1 MKCSGDLIEAYMDE
15 ELDPGLHA
23 GVSEHLAE
31 CQPCSETYAKVL
43 EQQSAIRSLAPYYT
57 TPAEL
62 RELVRQSLRASVAQ
76 EREAQHSNVPW
87 RWMAIAASVLLV
99 ASLTWNFNHL
109 PSRTPESALV
119 AQNILTSHVRSL
131 IGTHLMD
138 VVSTDQ
144 HTVKPWFN
152 GKLDFSP
159 DVRDFAAQGFP
170 LVGGRIEYIA
180 DRPVAALVYHRRQH
194 VINLFTWPSTQSDA
208 KQSHFSRNGYNV
220 VQWSN
225 GSMTYWAVS
234 DIPAAEVHQFE
245 ALCSK

>member
-1 MKCSGDLIEAYMDE
+1 MKCSRELIEGYMDE
-15 ELDPGLHA
+15 ELDPGLRA
-23 GVSEHLAE
+23 EVSEHLAE
-31 CQPCSETYAKVL
+31 CQSCSEAYAHVL

-57 TPAEL
+57 APPALLESVRQAL
-62 RELVRQSLRASVAQ
+62 RESVA
-76 EREAQHSNVPW
+76 EGTRAQSSNATW
-87 RWMAIAASVLLV
+87 RWMALAASVLLA
-99 ASLTWNFNHL
+99 ASLTWNLTHL
-109 PSRTPESALV
+109 PSRAPENALV
-119 AQNILTSHVRSL
+119 AQNIMASHVRSL

-159 DVRDFAAQGFP
+159 EVRDFAAQGFP

-194 VINLFTWPSTQSDA
+194 VINLFTWPSTPSDA
-208 KQSHFSRNGYNV
+208 KESHFSRNGYNV

-225 GSMTYWAVS
+225 ASMSYWAVS
-234 DIPAAEVHQFE
+234 DIPAAEVQQFQ
-245 ALCSK
+245 ALCLQ